1 MMAFEEQAVLHY
13 PVEKEGDQVEAVVSS
28 LVEVQKV
35 VLAREGPS
43 FQEEQAGWQFQV
55 VAAYQLEAEVEGTEI
70 FQGVIH
76 QAEKLGPWQVRDLK
90 AVVLKVVEVI

>member
-1 MMAFEEQAVLHY
+1 M
-13 PVEKEGDQVEAVVSS
+13 EAVVSS

-55 VAAYQLEAEVEGTEI
+55 VAAYLLEAGVEGTEI
-70 FQGVIH
+70 FQEVIH
-76 QAEKLGPWQVRDLK
+76 QVEKLGPWQVQDLK
-90 AVVLKVVEVI
+90 AVVVEVVEVI

>member
-1 MMAFEEQAVLHY
+1 M
-13 PVEKEGDQVEAVVSS
+13 EGVVSS

-55 VAAYQLEAEVEGTEI
+55 VAAYQLEAGVEGTEI
-70 FQGVIH
+70 FQEVIH
-76 QAEKLGPWQVRDLK
+76 QAAKLGPWQVQDLK
-90 AVVLKVVEVI
+90 VVAVEVVEVI